1 MKKFFPA
8 LLLGLASRQA
18 LAIAPPPVPA
28 TMELAGLRVR
38 LDADA
43 RQRVQLKV
51 NSLCRHAASLEAQVA
66 LAEAAFPLI
75 DRVLAEE
82 GVPADM
88 RYLVLQESALQGNAE
103 SRHGAIGYWQ
113 FKRET
118 ALEWGLTVNGNVDER
133 RHLTASTRAAARFL
147 VRNNATLRNWANALL
162 SYQTGLGGVRA
173 YTRPGDADATAM
185 TFTANTNPYLLDFL
199 AQKIVFEPICAQQAV
214 PFVPWREVP
223 AGPGLTL
230 TQHAAALSVD
240 AETIARLNP
249 WLLTNKVPQDGHAY
263 TLLVPLAQAPLAADP
278 PTPTL
283 PAAALPAPTYLRIN
297 GIKALLAQPGETPA
311 ALAARGGASLGFF
324 LRVNELEDD
333 EPLTPGEPYF
343 FQRKKEVA
351 DEDYHVVAPG
361 QTLATVAQRYGVLR
375 HSLRAFNHLPSDE
388 AISPGLVLWL
398 NHARPRNIAAE
409 YQPVPGTRPVATA
422 RPATPTPEPEAQPV
436 AVAHPSIPAQEPE
449 PAPTAPGPR
458 PASSAPAHD
467 EEVAS
472 INELPTEVPGPP
484 VQALPTPS
492 PTVAAVPAPSQPAVL
507 AEVPVPTRATTP
519 AAIPAPQPALDA
531 SRPHVVAPGETLYAL
546 ARRVNVRPAELAAW
560 NGISLTTPLRA
571 GQTLRLSLTTA
582 APESVSAP
590 LPGPGPDGSGVY
602 TVATGD
608 TFYSISRRY
617 RCTVADLLAHNE
629 RPTPTL
635 RVGETLRVPRQ

>member
-8 LLLGLASRQA
+8 LLLGLASRPA
-18 LAIAPPPVPA
+18 LAAAPPTVP
-28 TMELAGLRVR
+28 TTLEVVGLRIR
-38 LDADA
+38 LDAEA
-43 RQRVQLKV
+43 RQLVQAKV
-51 NSLCRHAASLEAQVA
+51 NSLCRHTASLEARVA

-82 GVPADM
+82 GVPADV

-118 ALEWGLTVNGNVDER
+118 ALEWGLTVNGSVDER

-147 VRNNATLRNWANALL
+147 TRNNAALHNWANALL

-173 YTRPGDADATAM
+173 YVRPGDADASAM
-185 TFTANTNPYLLDFL
+185 SFTANTNPYLLDFL

-230 TQHAAALSVD
+230 TQHAAALGTD
-240 AETIARLNP
+240 PETVARLNP
-249 WLLTNKVPQDGHAY
+249 WLLTGKVPQDGHAY
-263 TLLVPLAQAPLAADP
+263 TLLVPLAEAPLAAAP
-278 PTPTL
+278 PAPTL

-311 ALAARGGASLGFF
+311 ALAARGGSSLGFF
-324 LRVNELEDD
+324 LKVNELEDD
-333 EPLTPGEPYF
+333 EPLTPGIPYF
-343 FQRKKEVA
+343 FQRKKEAA

-375 HSLRAFNHLPSDE
+375 HALRVFNHLPSDE
-388 AISPGLVLWL
+388 VVSPGLVLWL
-398 NHARPRNIAAE
+398 SHARPRSVAAE
-409 YQPVPGTRPVATA
+409 YQAIPGTRPVDVVHPVS
-422 RPATPTPEPEAQPV
+422 PA
-436 AVAHPSIPAQEPE
+436 PE
-449 PAPTAPGPR
+449 PAPDPVSAAAPSP
-458 PASSAPAHD
+458 APAYD
-467 EEVAS
+467 EELAS
-472 INELPTEVPGPP
+472 INDLPTEVPGPP

-492 PTVAAVPAPSQPAVL
+492 PTVATTPMPGQPAVL
-507 AEVPVPTRATTP
+507 AGVPVPVRPLA
-519 AAIPAPQPALDA
+519 PAPVATPQPEETT

-546 ARRVNVRPAELAAW
+546 ARRVGVQPAELAAW
-560 NGISLTTPLRA
+560 NGISPATPLRA
-571 GQTLRLSLTTA
+571 GQTLRLNPSAT
-582 APESVSAP
+582 APEPVLVASA
-590 LPGPGPDGSGVY
+590 GPNGSGVY
-602 TVATGD
+602 TVAMGD

-629 RPTPTL
+629 RPAPTL